1 MTRLTVACCATIADD
16 ATHLAMCLGQSD
28 ADAQTYVNAGW
39 QDADGNLYAAASF
52 LSESMT
58 QDPQGVLQRPAW
70 DSDQPYTVNMTGAAR
85 AQAALVIWDGEGPIP
100 QAAPGQITVVG
111 EMAGPEALV
120 AMGLSVVEMGP
131 EVEI

>member
-1 MTRLTVACCATIADD
+1 MTRLTVACCATMTYD
-16 ATHLAMCLGQSD
+16 ASHLAMCLAEGP
-28 ADAQTYVNAGW
+28 ADAATYANAGW

-58 QDPQGVLQRPAW
+58 QDPQQALTRPAW
-70 DSDQPYTVNMTGAAR
+70 DTEPYTINMTGAAR

-111 EMAGPEALV
+111 GMTGPEALA
-120 AMGLSVVEMGP
+120 AMGLSVVEM
-131 EVEI
+131 ETEN

>member
-1 MTRLTVACCATIADD
+1 MTRLTAACCATMRDD
-16 ATHLAMCLGQSD
+16 ASHLAMCLGQSD

-58 QDPQGVLQRPAW
+58 QDPQQALTRPEW
-70 DSDQPYTVNMTGAAR
+70 DTEPYTVNMTGAAR
-85 AQAALVIWDGEGPIP
+85 AQAALVVWDGEGPIP

-111 EMAGPEALV
+111 GMAGPEALV

-131 EVEI
+131 EVET

>member
-1 MTRLTVACCATIADD
+1 MTRITVACCTTMADD
-16 ATHLAMCLGQSD
+16 ASHLAMCLGQSD

-70 DSDQPYTVNMTGAAR
+70 DTEPYVVNMTGAAR
-85 AQAALVIWDGEGPIP
+85 AQAALVIWDREGPIP

-111 EMAGPEALV
+111 GMAGLDALA
-120 AMGLSVVEMGP
+120 AMGLDRV